1 MMYGY
6 GNMITPSNRLFSGVI
21 ANTYYLDDYGTP
33 VVWYE
38 LVKRFSAYSGACIRV
53 RRSSDNA
60 EQDINFVNNL
70 LDTTSLLSFVGA
82 GNGFVTTFYTQ
93 VGTKNVTNATAT
105 QQPQIVSSGA
115 LITRNG
121 FVSVKY
127 DGSNDNLFNWSSA
140 FINANDVSYFSVTQ
154 NDVANGSGAIH
165 NQGQNTNITI
175 RTFCDRRADKRSLI
189 VSNTG
194 TNYFANMS
202 IQRDNANLRL
212 LSSFIDASKNMS
224 GFDNGTTGSTDTY
237 VGGLTN
243 NGLQLGQQ
251 FSVSHLNGAI
261 NCFGAYNTDNSA
273 NRVAIE
279 TILNNYYSIY

>member
-1 MMYGY
+1 M
-6 GNMITPSNRLFSGVI
+6 SSGSS
-21 ANTYYLDDYGTP
+21 YSLDAYGTP

-38 LVKRFSAYSGACIRV
+38 MVKRFNAYSGACIRV

-60 EQDINFVNNL
+60 EQDINFVNDL

-121 FVSVKY
+121 FVSIKY
-127 DGSNDNLFNWSSA
+127 DGSNDNLFNWSAA
-140 FINANDVSYFSVTQ
+140 FLNISNVSYFSVSQ
-154 NDVANGSGAIH
+154 CDSSGVAGAVH
-165 NQGQNTNITI
+165 NQSNSTNITV
-175 RTFCDRRADKRSLI
+175 RTFVDRNVNN
-189 VSNTG
+189 VSYAISAVVIGNPPQK
-194 TNYFANMS
+194 NDS
-202 IQRDNANLRL
+202 NLRL
-212 LSSFIDASKNMS
+212 LSNYSNSASFMS
-224 GFDNGTTGSTDTY
+224 TFQNSVAGNTATG
-237 VGGLTN
+237 VGGSN
-243 NGLQLGQQ
+243 EGLQLGQQ
-251 FSVSHLNGAI
+251 FNASWLNGAI

-279 TILNNYYSIY
+279 TILNNYYTIY

>member
-1 MMYGY
+1 
-6 GNMITPSNRLFSGVI
+6 MIINPYIFSSG
-21 ANTYYLDDYGTP
+21 ANTYYLDGYGNP

-60 EQDINFVNNL
+60 EQDINFVDDL
-70 LDTTSLLSFVGA
+70 LDTASLLSFVGA

-93 VGTKNVTNATAT
+93 VGSKNLTNATAT

-121 FVSVKY
+121 FASIKY

-140 FINANDVSYFSVTQ
+140 FVNINDVSYFSISQ
-154 NDVANGSGAIH
+154 NDVANVNGVIH
-165 NQGQNTNITI
+165 NQGVSGNITI
-175 RTFCDRRADKRSLI
+175 RTFCDRRVDKRSLI
-189 VSNTG
+189 VTIGASS
-194 TNYFANMS
+194 YFANMS
-202 IQRDNANLRL
+202 IQRDDSNLRL
-212 LSSFIDASKNMS
+212 LSSFIDSSNNMS
-224 GFDNGTTGSTDTY
+224 AYDNGATGGTDTYTGSTA
-237 VGGLTN
+237 N

-251 FSVSHLNGAI
+251 YGASWLNGSI

-279 TILNNYYSIY
+279 TILNNYYTIY